1 MQVCTNLK
9 SFYTSLQ
16 SHITLR
22 RKSSKTPQRP
32 LQIVSPHHPH
42 PSHLSP
48 TNTHP
53 L

>member
-32 LQIVSPHHPH
+32 LQIVSP
-42 PSHLSP
+42 P
-48 TNTHP
+48 TTPIPP
-53 L
+53 LTN